1 MNPNIAE
8 VCLSIALIH
17 NGCTAE
23 VIEDLRRIMRLDPFH
38 PDLYFSL
45 LGYAYYLGGLHAEAL
60 ENLRAGVRRMPD
72 WRPAHVWLATAA
84 AGSGRDAEARR
95 AAGQVLRP
103 DPRFTITP
111 WLRLERLA
119 GPAAP
124 GPHPGGPP

>member
-1 MNPNIAE
+1 MAELERAFELNPNLAD
-8 VCLSIALIH
+8 VRFSIALIH

-84 AGSGRDAEARR
+84 AGSGRDQETRR
-95 AAGQVLRP
+95 ASGERLRLN
-103 DPRFTITP
+103 PRFTITKS
-111 WLRLERLA
+111 LRLEP
-119 GPAAP
+119 PA
-124 GPHPGGPP
+124 